1 MEPIRE
7 LHTRAAAPETRAET
21 YRSQYEDEQVQL
33 KTARQWMEAVKSR
46 TYVMRKMM
54 ERMAAI
60 LDEEEAKRPTD
71 DDAIVG
77 RELMELVRTKSSN
90 GFKWRTTQLE
100 RLEEQRALIL
110 QERMEEEQRS
120 KYKRAAIQAAA
131 DVQ

>member
-33 KTARQWMEAVKSR
+33 KTARQWMEAVQ
-46 TYVMRKMM
+46 VQNMM